1 MEHKGN
7 GVMTGTLLLAA
18 GALIGAGAALLLA
31 PQSGKA
37 TRKEIARYAKNA
49 RRKAEGVVGEF
60 TESVSEMVDAVGG
73 KAEDILDQGKDL
85 THEAKKELIGAIEEG
100 RKQLERQKAK
110 LEKMIA

>member
-7 GVMTGTLLLAA
+7 GAMTGTLLLAA

-31 PQSGKA
+31 PKSGKD
-37 TRKEIARYAKNA
+37 TRKDIARYAKHA

-60 TESVSEMVDAVGG
+60 TDSVSEMVDAVGD
-73 KAEDILDQGKDL
+73 KAEDILDHGKDL

-100 RKQLERQKAK
+100 RKKLERQRTK